1 MNYFEVKVNC
11 CGQGRSGSGRS
22 GGCGALRGLM
32 GALVSWRQLSRRS
45 LCTMLSRRSL
55 FTKLCSSLFTKFSS
69 SLFTK
74 QHLGEATLICSTCRI
89 TGLIWELCNGG
100 GIVADRH
107 GGAGSC
113 TDQERE
119 VRRAQ
124 GGEGGC
130 GWLIQWTGQCGHQR
144 GRGVS
149 SNCLLQVQLPSDFSY
164 NATNHG
170 FHTVQSRLRYFLP
183 SQHF

>member
-45 LCTMLSRRSL
+45 LCTKLSRHSLFTKLSRRSLCTKLNCSLFTKLCSSL

-107 GGAGSC
+107 RGAGSC
-113 TDQERE
+113 TD
-119 VRRAQ
+119 
-124 GGEGGC
+124 
-130 GWLIQWTGQCGHQR
+130 
-144 GRGVS
+144 
-149 SNCLLQVQLPSDFSY
+149 
-164 NATNHG
+164 
-170 FHTVQSRLRYFLP
+170 
-183 SQHF
+183 